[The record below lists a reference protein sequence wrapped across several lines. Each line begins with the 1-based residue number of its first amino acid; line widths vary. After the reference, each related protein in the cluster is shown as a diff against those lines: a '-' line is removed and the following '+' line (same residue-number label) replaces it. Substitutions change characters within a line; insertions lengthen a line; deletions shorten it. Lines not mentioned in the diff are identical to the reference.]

1 MNSTIFDYSK
11 GVKDTLNFDGFLP
24 GQETK
29 GHPNFLAM
37 SAIVKNGKTVEAGM
51 AVKITRATA
60 GNLVVE
66 PIEADDTADKFA
78 GIIERDE
85 QSQKDYTLFGGP
97 QFIYAFPAGMNVSL
111 VRNGYVAV
119 PVQNATPTIS
129 LNGTLY
135 MRIKT
140 GAGKVVGGI
149 ESAADT
155 TNTVALTK
163 CHFTGLSGYPTG
175 STNDG
180 TTSTQ
185 ITGRT
190 AEILLE
196 LGAI

>member
-1 MNSTIFDYSK
+1 
-11 GVKDTLNFDGFLP
+11 
-24 GQETK
+24 
-29 GHPNFLAM
+29 
-37 SAIVKNGKTVEAGM
+37 
-51 AVKITRATA
+51 
-60 GNLVVE
+60 
-66 PIEADDTADKFA
+66 
-78 GIIERDE
+78 
-85 QSQKDYTLFGGP
+85 
-97 QFIYAFPAGMNVSL
+97 
-111 VRNGYVAV
+111 
-119 PVQNATPTIS
+119 
-129 LNGTLY
+129 

-140 GAGKVVGGI
+140 GTGKVVGGI